1 MRSRVVREGE
11 MILRRGWIGH
21 GGNPEVSVGAAS
33 AAMQATRCPAPAARV
48 IAAEA
53 APTGER
59 A

>member
-1 MRSRVVREGE
+1 MVREGE
-11 MILRRGWIGH
+11 MILRRGWFGH
-21 GGNPEVSVGAAS
+21 GGNPDASVGAAS